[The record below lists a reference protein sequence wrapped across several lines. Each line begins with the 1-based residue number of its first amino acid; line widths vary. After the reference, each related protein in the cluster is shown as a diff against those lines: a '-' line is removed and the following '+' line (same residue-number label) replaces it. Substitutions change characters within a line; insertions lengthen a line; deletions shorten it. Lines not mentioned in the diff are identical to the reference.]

1 MASHPRLQY
10 AGTRRRVAGIWLA
23 VPFLGTLVL
32 GSLALLFYTSQS
44 VSPEDWSL
52 SIAGGESGGVEV
64 AETAE
69 AVDASTLSHA
79 IPEGN
84 VQPNTTH
91 PEAPATW
98 EELISAPALDTWRT
112 PVISPHP
119 GGTALLLLH
128 VFSTISR
135 ESRVRRAL
143 IRRLGLLRHVHERYR
158 HLVEINF
165 VLGYPD
171 PEKTAVVAYGDAAAE
186 FHGDGDDDGP
196 GEPNRPFDG
205 RAAMR
210 EEAEIEREMQEH
222 GDIIRLKGLLHGEN
236 VDHGKSWEWIRWV
249 GRHSPRAAQW
259 VFKCED
265 DVSDVL

>member
-1 MASHPRLQY
+1 MRY
-10 AGTRRRVAGIWLA
+10 AGARRRVPGIWLA

-32 GSLALLFYTSQS
+32 GSLALLYHTGQG
-44 VSPEDWSL
+44 VYPESWSWSL
-52 SIAGGESGGVEV
+52 AGNGSSRGEKVEL
-64 AETAE
+64 AKAAE
-69 AVDASTLSHA
+69 AIEASTLPHV
-79 IPEGN
+79 PEGN
-84 VQPNTTH
+84 ANSNTTH
-91 PEAPATW
+91 PEAPATFD
-98 EELISAPALDTWRT
+98 ELISAPALDTWRT
-112 PVISPHP
+112 PVVSPHP
-119 GGTALLLLH
+119 GGTSLLLLH
-128 VFSTISR
+128 VFSTISP

-171 PEKTAVVAYGDAAAE
+171 PEKMAVVAYGDAAAE

-236 VDHGKSWEWIRWV
+236 VDHGKSWELIRWV